1 MKLTVARKIT
11 CAIAAIVMMSAGGTS
26 IAMASTTAVS
36 PQDRVFLAGAHQ
48 SNLAEIAAGKL
59 AQSKGQSQA
68 VKDLGKMLVT
78 DHTKLDAAGSKV
90 AAAVNV
96 TLPAKP
102 NAEQQAMQAKL
113 QKASADEF
121 DAMFV
126 AGQLAG
132 HAKAMQLGKA
142 EIASGSD
149 PAVKKAAAA
158 AAPVIAA
165 HHHHF
170 MAQAEAMGLPGS
182 VDSGLSGVA
191 APSSSKVPGLMIGLG
206 VLLAAAG
213 VLIARRRR
221 VLSL

>member
-1 MKLTVARKIT
+1 MMFSAARRIA
-11 CAIAAIVMMSAGGTS
+11 CAITAILAVSAGG
-26 IAMASTTAVS
+26 ASTAVGATTAAS

-59 AQSKGQSQA
+59 ARSKGTSQA
-68 VKDLGKMLVT
+68 VKDLGAMLIS

-113 QKASADEF
+113 EQAPAADF

-132 HAKAMQLGKA
+132 HAKAMQLGKT

-149 PAVKKAAAA
+149 PAVKKAATS

-170 MAQAEAMGLPGS
+170 MAQAKAMGLPGS
-182 VDSGLSGVA
+182 VDSGLSGAA
-191 APSSSKVPGLMIGLG
+191 APSSRVPAALIGLG

-213 VLIARRRR
+213 IAFARRRR
-221 VLSL
+221 IVSL